1 MRVDPN
7 DLLNTQS
14 ALMRLARATREDHE
28 LARQIRQLIIESGIL
43 HVFGEGE
50 NLNLLDTL
58 EAGGAALLRSRLEA
72 LTVPQLK
79 HLITVYQFDAEKS
92 TTRWRSAPRLV
103 EFIAAQAVDM
113 WEQMD
118 RERVLREEA
127 ISGAVPQQPAVPAGA
142 ASWML

>member
-7 DLLNTQS
+7 ELLNTQS
-14 ALMRLARATREDHE
+14 ALMRLARAAREDRE
-28 LARQIRQLIIESGIL
+28 VARQIRQLIIESGIL
-43 HVFGEGE
+43 QVFGEGE

-72 LTVPQLK
+72 LTVAQLK
-79 HLITVYQFDAEKS
+79 HLVTVYQFDPEK
-92 TTRWRSAPRLV
+92 TTARWRSAARLI
-103 EFIAAQAVDM
+103 EFVSAQAVEM
-113 WEQMD
+113 WQQMD

-127 ISGAVPQQPAVPAGA
+127 VSSAAPQPAVPA

>member
-7 DLLNTQS
+7 ELLNTQS
-14 ALMRLARATREDHE
+14 ALMRLARAAREDRE
-28 LARQIRQLIIESGIL
+28 LGRQIRQLIIESGIL
-43 HVFGEGE
+43 QVFGEGE

-58 EAGGAALLRSRLEA
+58 EAGGAALLRSQLET
-72 LTVPQLK
+72 LTVAQLK
-79 HLITVYQFDAEKS
+79 HLVSVYQFDPEKAAV
-92 TTRWRSAPRLV
+92 RWRSAPRLI
-103 EFIAAQAVDM
+103 EFIAAQAVAM

-127 ISGAVPQQPAVPAGA
+127 ISGAVAQPPAVPAGA

>member
-7 DLLNTQS
+7 ELLNTQS
-14 ALMRLARATREDHE
+14 TLMRLARAAREDRE
-28 LARQIRQLIIESGIL
+28 VARQIRQLIIESGIL
-43 HVFGEGE
+43 QVFGEGE

-72 LTVPQLK
+72 LTVAQLK
-79 HLITVYQFDAEKS
+79 HLVTVYQFDTEKA
-92 TTRWRSAPRLV
+92 TTRWRSAPRLI
-103 EFIAAQAVDM
+103 EFVTAQAVDM

-118 RERVLREEA
+118 RERLLREEA
-127 ISGAVPQQPAVPAGA
+127 ISDALPQPVVPAGA

>member
-7 DLLNTQS
+7 ELLNTQS
-14 ALMRLARATREDHE
+14 ALMRLARAAREDRE
-28 LARQIRQLIIESGIL
+28 VARQIRQLIIESGIL